1 MVKGSQQLTS
11 QARVHLYELIFN
23 VYGVY
28 YFRLY
33 QSNRLKHKVRMVV
46 LYLYSPVVMIFN

>member
-1 MVKGSQQLTS
+1 MVKGSHQLTS
-11 QARVHLYELIFN
+11 QARVHLYKLILN

-33 QSNRLKHKVRMVV
+33 QSNRLKHKVRMVA